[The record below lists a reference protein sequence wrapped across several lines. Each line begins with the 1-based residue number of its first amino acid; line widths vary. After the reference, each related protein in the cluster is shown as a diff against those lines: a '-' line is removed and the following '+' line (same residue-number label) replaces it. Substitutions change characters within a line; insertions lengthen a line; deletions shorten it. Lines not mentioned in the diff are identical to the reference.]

1 LRAAIYNWG
10 SKFTQHNLRGSPL
23 PDSTPTKGT
32 VFAHLDFVLVGMV
45 MTVLGPILPSL
56 SLRWGLNDM
65 QAGYLFF
72 AQFGSS
78 CLGMLVSGTLVRRY
92 GYRLTMMFGLA
103 MSGVGVALLAR
114 ADWGFGLLAVCIFG
128 VAFGTNTPATNLL
141 VARSYA
147 PNSAPALNLLNSSWG
162 VGAMGCPL
170 LVALALR
177 VHRVPVFLYALA
189 GALILLVVLMAGFSF
204 RVDKHQK
211 PAAEMSATRSNPW
224 KHHLLPIIAMLF
236 FVYVGSENS
245 VGGWVASY
253 AHRITV
259 DSSTF
264 WTITPSFFWGALL
277 LGRALAPLALRR
289 VHETKLAGVGVA
301 LAAIGVSV
309 LLLSKTMAPVVAGAS
324 LAGLGFSSVY
334 PINVSLLSHWFG
346 ETTTRVSGVVFA
358 LGNLGGAVLPW
369 IVGFLSTRMGSLR
382 AGLSVPL
389 CGALGMLVFYLVH
402 KSKSS

>member
-1 LRAAIYNWG
+1 
-10 SKFTQHNLRGSPL
+10 
-23 PDSTPTKGT
+23 
-32 VFAHLDFVLVGMV
+32 
-45 MTVLGPILPSL
+45 MTLLGPILPTL

-72 AQFGSS
+72 AQFASS
-78 CLGMLVSGTLVRRY
+78 CLGMLLSGTLVRRY
-92 GYRLTMMFGLA
+92 GYRLTMMLGLA
-103 MSGVGVALLAR
+103 VSGVGVALLAR

-128 VAFGTNTPATNLL
+128 MAFGTNTPATNLL

-147 PNSAPALNLLNSSWG
+147 PDSAPALNLLNSSWG

-170 LVALALR
+170 LIALAVR
-177 VHRVPVFLYALA
+177 SHRLPIFLYALA
-189 GALILLVVLMAGFSF
+189 VALILLVVLMTAASF
-204 RVDKHQK
+204 HVDTE
-211 PAAEMSATRSNPW
+211 PRSSAENAAYKSNPW
-224 KHHLLPIIAMLF
+224 KHGLLPIIAVLF

-245 VGGWVASY
+245 VGGWVASF
-253 AHRITV
+253 ARRISA

-289 VHETKLAGVGVA
+289 VSPTKLAGFGVA
-301 LAAIGVSV
+301 LASLGIAI
-309 LLLSKTMAPVVAGAS
+309 LLLSKTMTPVVTGAS

-346 ETTTRVSGVVFA
+346 EATTQISGVIFA

-369 IVGFLSTRMGSLR
+369 VVGALSTRLGSLR
-382 AGLSVPL
+382 AGLGVPL
-389 CGALGMLVFYLVH
+389 CGALGMLIFYLVH
-402 KSKSS
+402 HRKSSQQTQS

>member
-1 LRAAIYNWG
+1 
-10 SKFTQHNLRGSPL
+10 
-23 PDSTPTKGT
+23 
-32 VFAHLDFVLVGMV
+32 MV

-72 AQFGSS
+72 AQFASS

-92 GYRLTMMFGLA
+92 GYRLTMMLGLA
-103 MSGVGVALLAR
+103 VSGVGVALLAR
-114 ADWGFGLLAVCIFG
+114 ADWGFGMLAVCIFG
-128 VAFGTNTPATNLL
+128 LAFGTNTPATNLL

-170 LVALALR
+170 LIALAVR
-177 VHRVPVFLYALA
+177 SHRLPIFLYALA
-189 GALILLVVLMAGFSF
+189 AAMVVLVLVLSAFSF
-204 RVDKHQK
+204 RVDSDRR
-211 PAAEMSATRSNPW
+211 PSAETSSYQPNPW
-224 KHHLLPIIAMLF
+224 KHRLLPIVALLF
-236 FVYVGSENS
+236 FAYVGSENS

-253 AHRITV
+253 ARRISA

-277 LGRALAPLALRR
+277 LGRGLAPLALRR
-289 VHETKLAGVGVA
+289 IHPTKLAAFGVA
-301 LAAIGVSV
+301 LAASGVSV
-309 LLLSKTMAPVVAGAS
+309 LLLSRTMGPVVAGAS

-334 PINVSLLSHWFG
+334 PISVSLLSHWFG
-346 ETTTRVSGVVFA
+346 ETTTRVSGVIFA

-369 IVGFLSTRMGSLR
+369 VVGVLSTRFGSLR
-382 AGLSVPL
+382 AGLTVPL
-389 CGALGMLVFYLVH
+389 CGALGMLVFYLLH
-402 KSKSS
+402 QTKSS